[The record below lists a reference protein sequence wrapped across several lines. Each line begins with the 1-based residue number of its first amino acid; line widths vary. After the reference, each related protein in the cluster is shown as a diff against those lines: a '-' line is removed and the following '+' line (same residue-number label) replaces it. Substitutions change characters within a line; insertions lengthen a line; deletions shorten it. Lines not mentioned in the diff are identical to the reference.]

1 MKKHEIIEILRR
13 DLQAASV
20 LRRQAATSVGTANAR
35 AALRRFQS
43 ARMATTHAD
52 LLADAHMR
60 GAAQFFLDDLYGSHD
75 LTQRDADVERIIP
88 MMEKLMPVSALK
100 TIAEAIELDALS
112 ESLDRQ
118 MAERL
123 GDRFASSDYIDAYCQ
138 VASRA
143 ERESQIVHIQSLG
156 ESLCELARVPLI
168 GGTLA
173 MMRAPAKLAGLY
185 ELHQFLERGFTA
197 FKQMKKPKLFVATIV
212 ERESEILRNLYAG
225 KAAPFDVV

>member
-13 DLQAASV
+13 DLQAASM
-20 LRRQAATSVGTANAR
+20 LRQQAAENAGTANAR

-43 ARMATTHAD
+43 SRMAGTHAD
-52 LLADAHMR
+52 LLADDHTR
-60 GAAQFFLDDLYGSHD
+60 DAAQFFLDDLYGSHD
-75 LTQRDADVERIIP
+75 LTKRDADIERIVP
-88 MMEKLMPVSALK
+88 MMEKLMPVSALQ

-123 GDRFASSDYIDAYCQ
+123 GERFSADDYIEAYRQ
-138 VASRA
+138 VGSRTV
-143 ERESQIVHIQSLG
+143 RESQITHIQSLG
-156 ESLCELARVPLI
+156 ESLCDLARVPLI
-168 GGTLA
+168 GGTLS

-185 ELHQFLERGFTA
+185 ELHHFLEHGFTA

-225 KAAPFDVV
+225 KAMPFDVL

>member
-13 DLQAASV
+13 DLYAASV
-20 LRRQAATSVGTANAR
+20 LRQQAAINAGTANAR
-35 AALRRFQS
+35 VALRRFQS
-43 ARMATTHAD
+43 DRMAKTHAD
-52 LLADAHMR
+52 LLADEHTRA
-60 GAAQFFLDDLYGSHD
+60 AAQFFLDDLYGSHD

-88 MMEKLMPVSALK
+88 MMEKLMPVSALQ

-123 GDRFASSDYIDAYCQ
+123 GNKFAESDYIEAYRD

-156 ESLCELARVPLI
+156 DSLCELARVPLI
-168 GGTLA
+168 GGTLS
-173 MMRAPAKLAGLY
+173 MMRAPAKLAGLF

-212 ERESEILRNLYAG
+212 EREGEILRNLYAG
-225 KAAPFDVV
+225 KAKPFDVL